1 MKTETNINLTEL
13 VQDLGNSPA
22 KNNIIKEN
30 ETALIKIIW
39 IKNIWIELIIIIVW
53 IFNLI

>member
-22 KNNIIKEN
+22 KNNIIKKY
-30 ETALIKIIW
+30 ETALIKISW
-39 IKNIWIELIIIIVW
+39 IKNIWIELIKNYSLDI
-53 IFNLI
+53 